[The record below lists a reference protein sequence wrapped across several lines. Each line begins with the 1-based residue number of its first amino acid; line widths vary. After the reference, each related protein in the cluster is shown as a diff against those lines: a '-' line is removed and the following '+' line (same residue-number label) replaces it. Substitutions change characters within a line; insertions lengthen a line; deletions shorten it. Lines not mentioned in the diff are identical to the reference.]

1 MIMRSWCLHVRYR
14 RSWQGQSVSTAIF
27 SPHGKNAVYSIFLI
41 LNIFKWYRCVENF
54 IWQDSQNWEISH
66 FRILT
71 CVECLNSG
79 VQGRSHGHSGR
90 GGGGTMYVYKG
101 DLENKRM
108 ASRLIS
114 CSEYEAVVCNVDPN
128 KYVKFIR
135 DIVAHWRFPVCF
147 VWL

>member
-1 MIMRSWCLHVRYR
+1 MRSWWLHVRYR

-27 SPHGKNAVYSIFLI
+27 SPHGNAVYSIFLI

-79 VQGRSHGHSGR
+79 AQGRSHGYSGR
-90 GGGGTMYVYKG
+90 GGGTGVG
-101 DLENKRM
+101 VNVCVQGGFREQENGQP
-108 ASRLIS
+108 SYF
-114 CSEYEAVVCNVDPN
+114 SEYEAVVCNVDPN

-135 DIVAHWRFPVCF
+135 DIVAHWSFPVCF

>member
-1 MIMRSWCLHVRYR
+1 MCGVLKLRSP
-14 RSWQGQSVSTAIF
+14 GQE
-27 SPHGKNAVYSIFLI
+27 PRPQRK
-41 LNIFKWYRCVENF
+41 
-54 IWQDSQNWEISH
+54 
-66 FRILT
+66 
-71 CVECLNSG
+71 
-79 VQGRSHGHSGR
+79 